1 MANINSEDVG
11 NRNKNEIFNGI
22 KVIYINKRYTSASSI
37 ESGKNIFNNI
47 WIGYSNERLNKLNNN
62 IKFNVKKIPLPLL
75 DDDENSNKKKR

>member
-11 NRNKNEIFNGI
+11 NRNKNEFFNEI

-47 WIGYSNERLNKLNNN
+47 K
-62 IKFNVKKIPLPLL
+62 
-75 DDDENSNKKKR
+75 

>member
-11 NRNKNEIFNGI
+11 NRNKNEFFNGI

-47 WIGYSNERLNKLNNN
+47 KQDIQMKLFQLHQKEKSQKA
-62 IKFNVKKIPLPLL
+62 IW
-75 DDDENSNKKKR
+75 

>member
-47 WIGYSNERLNKLNNN
+47 
-62 IKFNVKKIPLPLL
+62 
-75 DDDENSNKKKR
+75 